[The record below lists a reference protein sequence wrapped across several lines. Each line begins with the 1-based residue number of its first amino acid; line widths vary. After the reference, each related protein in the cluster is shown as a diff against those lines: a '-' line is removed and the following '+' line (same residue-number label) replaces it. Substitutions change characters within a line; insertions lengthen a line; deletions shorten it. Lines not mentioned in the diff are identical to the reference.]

1 MRPLLVSNIV
11 ALREHLKPNQP
22 VMFGNLE
29 RSELPPSRTELSRAL
44 EHARRKGS
52 EFTLMVPEVA
62 QDEYLPEWMRL
73 ARMAAVHSLQNA
85 VASRDPR
92 VLALARSS
100 STPFQLR
107 EWEELLARQP
117 LVPDVTL

>member
-11 ALREHLKPNQP
+11 ALREHLKPAQP
-22 VMFGNLE
+22 VLFGNLE

-62 QDEYLPEWMRL
+62 QEEHLPQWMRL
-73 ARMAAVHSLQNA
+73 ARMAAAHSLQNA

-100 STPFQLR
+100 SAPFHLR
-107 EWEELLARQP
+107 EWEELLARMP
-117 LVPDVTL
+117 LAPEPPL